1 MGAFSRRT
9 QAVLESIECIFKLY
23 AYTYRINLGWSNDP
37 FGVWLDIH
45 DHIRQLVYLC
55 HNRSGLFLGRN
66 QEGPVNVSSCIKRSN
81 IFIYSLDMETDR
93 LIQYAY
99 CLVCYCIGVR
109 VEPRDRDIL
118 NSK

>member
-1 MGAFSRRT
+1 MGAFSRST
-9 QAVLESIECIFKLY
+9 QAVLESIQCIFKLY

-66 QEGPVNVSSCIKRSN
+66 QEGPVNVSSCIKTFKYFHLQSRHG
-81 IFIYSLDMETDR
+81 DR
-93 LIQYAY
+93 QVNPI
-99 CLVCYCIGVR
+99 R
-109 VEPRDRDIL
+109 VLLGLLLYWCAR
-118 NSK
+118 